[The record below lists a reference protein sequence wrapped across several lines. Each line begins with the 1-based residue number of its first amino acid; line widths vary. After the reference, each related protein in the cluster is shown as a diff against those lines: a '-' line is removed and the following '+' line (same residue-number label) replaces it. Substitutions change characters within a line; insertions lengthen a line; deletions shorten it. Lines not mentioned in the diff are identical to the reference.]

1 MGLLPRVQLSRLRTP
16 VLVKG
21 SQVRDWKA
29 LQLWT
34 PQYLAKKV
42 RVCVCVCR
50 VLRVADDTVVHLQ
63 VSFLKNARNGTEP
76 RFIGV
81 STKEGLMDASLIHPA
96 KEAGR
101 NFRLQ
106 DIRMKDFLL
115 HDQVC
120 TFHHKNIYFF

>member
-1 MGLLPRVQLSRLRTP
+1 
-16 VLVKG
+16 
-21 SQVRDWKA
+21 
-29 LQLWT
+29 
-34 PQYLAKKV
+34 
-42 RVCVCVCR
+42 
-50 VLRVADDTVVHLQ
+50 

-81 STKEGLMDASLIHPA
+81 STKEGLMDVSLLHPA

-115 HDQVC
+115 HDQVHISTIGSHIIC
-120 TFHHKNIYFF
+120 FSVILFVLSQYKSYFMILV

>member
-1 MGLLPRVQLSRLRTP
+1 MTQSLR
-16 VLVKG
+16 
-21 SQVRDWKA
+21 
-29 LQLWT
+29 
-34 PQYLAKKV
+34 
-42 RVCVCVCR
+42 
-50 VLRVADDTVVHLQ
+50 LQ

-81 STKEGLMDASLIHPA
+81 STKEGLMDASLLHPA

-120 TFHHKNIYFF
+120 TFHHGNIYFFNFIDNNFLYFVNYVCGPRPSPRASTTTTAGRWLGGPEVALCSTQPPLLMYTN